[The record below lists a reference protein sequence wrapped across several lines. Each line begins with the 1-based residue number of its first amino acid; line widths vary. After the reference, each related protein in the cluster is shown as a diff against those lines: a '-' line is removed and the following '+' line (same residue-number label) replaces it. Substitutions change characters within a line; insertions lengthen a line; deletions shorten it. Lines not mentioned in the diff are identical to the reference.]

1 MNERERAQF
10 KFVQEQ
16 LGEFRNKRHDI
27 KRNDEE
33 PAGVRVAQ
41 GIIKRWN
48 AKGRKQ
54 VARREKAFHKDVM
67 KIKEAIAF
75 GKYQDALN
83 LIKTCQR
90 KVY

>member
-10 KFVQEQ
+10 KFVQEVF
-16 LGEFRNKRHDI
+16 GEFRI
-27 KRNDEE
+27 KRRDIRRNDQE
-33 PAGVRVAQ
+33 PAAVRVAQ
-41 GIIKRWN
+41 GILKRWN
-48 AKGRKQ
+48 AKGRRQ
-54 VARREKAFHKDVM
+54 VTRREKAFQKDVL

-83 LIKTCQR
+83 LIKKCQR